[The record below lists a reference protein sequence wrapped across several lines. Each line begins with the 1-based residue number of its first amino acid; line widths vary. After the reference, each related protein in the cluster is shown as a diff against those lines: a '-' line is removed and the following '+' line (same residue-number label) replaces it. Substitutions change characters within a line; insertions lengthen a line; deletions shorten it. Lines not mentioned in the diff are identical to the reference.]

1 MRVRHRNPLIALFTT
16 AATATV
22 VFGALCAWPTAARA
36 QENLLH
42 GPHPFLKDN
51 QLSLHVLVGE
61 GMGDTLSGAK
71 LAVSYGYKLTSG
83 VVAPVWFDLQV
94 NYEHS
99 GCNADVMNSA
109 VCGTNTG
116 DMVETFVGARWTFG
130 TPLPLVP
137 FLKTGAGLLF
147 AFPNG
152 ASDAVGLGV
161 RAVGGANYF
170 FFDWLG
176 LGAQVGVSL
185 GRIDYDATFKGS
197 HNYATLDFG
206 GGLEFQF

>member
-1 MRVRHRNPLIALFTT
+1 MRVRHRNPLLALVTM
-16 AATATV
+16 AAAAAA
-22 VFGALCAWPTAARA
+22 FGGWSSPARA

-42 GPHPFLKDN
+42 GPHPFLRDN
-51 QLSLHVLVGE
+51 ALSLHVLVGQ
-61 GMGDTLSGAK
+61 GLGDTLTGAK
-71 LAVSYGYKLTSG
+71 LALDYGYKLTDG
-83 VVAPVWFDLQV
+83 VVAPLWLDLQV

-99 GCNADVMNSA
+99 GCNADTTNSG

-116 DMVETFVGARWTFG
+116 DLIETLAGARWTFA
-130 TPLPLVP
+130 TPIPLVP
-137 FLKTGAGLLF
+137 YLKSGIGLLF

-152 ASDAVGLGV
+152 ASDAVGVGV
-161 RAVGGANYF
+161 RVVGGANYF

-176 LGAQVGVSL
+176 LGAQVGFSV

-206 GGLEFQF
+206 GGVEFQF

>member
-1 MRVRHRNPLIALFTT
+1 MALFP
-16 AATATV
+16 AAA
-22 VFGALCAWPTAARA
+22 ALASLVACPSVARA

-51 QLSLHVLVGE
+51 DVSLHVLVGE
-61 GMGDTLSGAK
+61 GVGATLSGAK
-71 LAVSYGYKLTSG
+71 LAMSYGYKLTGG
-83 VVAPVWFDLQV
+83 VVAPVWLDLQV

-99 GCNADVMNSA
+99 GCNADTANSGM
-109 VCGTNTG
+109 CGTNSG
-116 DMVETFVGARWTFG
+116 DMIETLVGARWTFG

-176 LGAQVGVSL
+176 LGAQVGFSL

-197 HNYATLDFG
+197 HNYASLDFG
-206 GGLEFQF
+206 GGIEFQF

>member
-1 MRVRHRNPLIALFTT
+1 MRVRHRNPLMALFPAV
-16 AATATV
+16 AALASLV
-22 VFGALCAWPTAARA
+22 VWPSAGRA

-42 GPHPFLKDN
+42 GPHPFLKNND
-51 QLSLHVLVGE
+51 LSLHVLVGE
-61 GMGDTLSGAK
+61 GMGATLSGAK
-71 LAVSYGYKLTSG
+71 LAMSYGYKLTGG
-83 VVAPVWFDLQV
+83 VVAPVWLDLQV

-99 GCNADVMNSA
+99 GCNADTTNNGI
-109 VCGTNTG
+109 CGTNTG
-116 DMVETFVGARWTFG
+116 DMVETFVGARWTFA

-176 LGAQVGVSL
+176 LGGQVGYSL
-185 GRIDYDATFKGS
+185 GHLDYDSTFMGS
-197 HNYATLDFG
+197 HTYAVLDIG
-206 GGLEFQF
+206 GGLILQF